1 MTKGKQVL
9 IIDDVHEMLIDGL
22 KQIGYEVIYLPDATR
37 IDLLHHITTAIGLV
51 VRTKTQIDAE
61 VINKGYNL
69 KFIARAGAGLDNID
83 EAAAQAKNIIVFN
96 AGEANA
102 DAVGEH
108 TLGMMLSLFAKINK
122 ANNEVRTGLWD
133 REGNRGEE
141 LAGKT
146 IAIIGFGN
154 TGKVVA
160 KKLSGF
166 DVKVLAY
173 DKYLKNYGNQYA
185 KQATMDEIFE
195 QADVLTL
202 HIPLTQETKAMVNS
216 DYLQKFLK
224 PIWLFNMCRGEV
236 VITKD
241 VIELMELQK
250 IKGAGFD
257 VLENEKLSNM
267 SEEEKIWFNYIA
279 ASDKTVLSPH
289 VAGWTKESYF
299 KISAVLLKKIKDINL
314 TESVS

>member
-22 KQIGYEVIYLPDATR
+22 KQLGYEVIYMPKATR
-37 IDLLHHITTAIGLV
+37 NDLLHHITTATGLV

-61 VINKGYNL
+61 VINKGNSL

-83 EAAAQAKNIIVFN
+83 EVAAQAKNIIVFN

-122 ANNEVRTGLWD
+122 ANNEVRKGLWD

-154 TGKVVA
+154 TGKAVA

-166 DVKVLAY
+166 DVQVLAY
-173 DKYLKNYGNQYA
+173 DKYLNNYGNQYA
-185 KQATMDEIFE
+185 KQASMNEIFQ

-202 HIPLTQETKAMVNS
+202 HIPLTQETKAMVNT
-216 DYLQKFLK
+216 DYLQKFSK
-224 PIWLFNMCRGEV
+224 PIWVFNMCRGEV
-236 VITKD
+236 VVTKD
-241 VIELMELQK
+241 VVELMELQK

-257 VLENEKLSNM
+257 VLENEKLNSM

>member
-1 MTKGKQVL
+1 MTKDKQVL

-22 KQIGYEVIYLPDATR
+22 KQLGYEVMYLPEATR
-37 IDLLHHITTAIGLV
+37 NDLLHHITTATGLV

-61 VINKGYNL
+61 VINKANNL

-83 EAAAQAKNIIVFN
+83 EAAAQAKNIVVFN

-122 ANNEVRTGLWD
+122 ANNEVRAGLWD

-154 TGKVVA
+154 TGKAVA

-166 DVKVLAY
+166 DVNVLAY

-185 KQATMDEIFE
+185 KEATMQEIFE

-202 HIPLTQETKAMVNS
+202 HVPLTQETKAMVDVN
-216 DYLQKFLK
+216 YLQKFAK
-224 PIWLFNMCRGEV
+224 PLWLFNMCRGEV
-236 VITKD
+236 VVTKD
-241 VIELMELQK
+241 VVELMKTNK
-250 IKGAGFD
+250 IRGVGFD
-257 VLENEKLSNM
+257 VLENEKLNSM
-267 SEEEKIWFNYIA
+267 SEAEKIWFNYIA

-289 VAGWTKESYF
+289 VAGWTNESYF
-299 KISAVLLKKIKDINL
+299 KISAVLFKKIKDINL

>member
-61 VINKGYNL
+61 VINKGNNL

-83 EAAAQAKNIIVFN
+83 ETAAQAKNIIVFN

-108 TLGMMLSLFAKINK
+108 TLGMMLSLFAKISK

-154 TGKVVA
+154 TGKAVA

-166 DVKVLAY
+166 DVNVLAY
-173 DKYLKNYGNQYA
+173 DKYLKNYVNQYA
-185 KQATMDEIFE
+185 KEATMDEIFE

-216 DYLQKFLK
+216 DYLQKFSK

-236 VITKD
+236 VVTKD

-257 VLENEKLSNM
+257 VLENEKLNNM
-267 SEEEKIWFNYIA
+267 SEEEKIWFSYIA

>member
-61 VINKGYNL
+61 VINKGNNL

-108 TLGMMLSLFAKINK
+108 TLGMMLSLFAKISK

-154 TGKVVA
+154 TGKAVA

-166 DVKVLAY
+166 DVHVLTY

-216 DYLQKFLK
+216 DYLQKFSK

-236 VITKD
+236 VVTKD

-257 VLENEKLSNM
+257 VLENEKLNNM
-267 SEEEKIWFNYIA
+267 SEEEKIWFSYIA

>member
-22 KQIGYEVIYLPDATR
+22 KQLGYEVIYMPKATR
-37 IDLLHHITTAIGLV
+37 SDLLHHITTAVGLV

-61 VINKGYNL
+61 VINIGDNL

-83 EAAAQAKNIIVFN
+83 EVAAQAKNIIVFN

-108 TLGMMLSLFAKINK
+108 TIGMMLSLFAKINK
-122 ANNEVRTGLWD
+122 ANIEVKQCLWD

-146 IAIIGFGN
+146 VAIIGFGN
-154 TGKVVA
+154 TGKAVA

-166 DVKVLAY
+166 DVQVLAY

-185 KQATMDEIFE
+185 KEATMYEIFE

-202 HIPLTQETKAMVNS
+202 HVPLTKETKAMVDVN
-216 DYLQKFLK
+216 YLKKFSK
-224 PIWLFNMCRGEV
+224 PIWLFNLCRGEV
-236 VITKD
+236 VVTKD
-241 VIELMELQK
+241 VVDLMELHK

-257 VLENEKLSNM
+257 VLENEKLNSMN
-267 SEEEKIWFNYIA
+267 EKEKIWFNYIA

-299 KISAVLLKKIKDINL
+299 KISNVLLKKIKDINL

>member
-108 TLGMMLSLFAKINK
+108 TLGMMLSLFAKISK

-154 TGKVVA
+154 TGKAVA

-166 DVKVLAY
+166 DVNVLAY
-173 DKYLKNYGNQYA
+173 DKYLKNYVNQYA
-185 KQATMDEIFE
+185 KEATMDEIFE

-216 DYLQKFLK
+216 DYLQKFSK

-236 VITKD
+236 VVTKD
-241 VIELMELQK
+241 VIEQMELQK

-257 VLENEKLSNM
+257 VLENEKLNNM
-267 SEEEKIWFNYIA
+267 SEEEKIWFSYIA

>member
-61 VINKGYNL
+61 VINKGNNL

-108 TLGMMLSLFAKINK
+108 TLGMMLSLFAKISK

-154 TGKVVA
+154 TGKAVA

-166 DVKVLAY
+166 DVNVLAY
-173 DKYLKNYGNQYA
+173 DKYLKNYVNQYA
-185 KQATMDEIFE
+185 KEATMDEIFE

-216 DYLQKFLK
+216 DYLQKFSK

-236 VITKD
+236 VVTKD
-241 VIELMELQK
+241 VIEQMELQK

-257 VLENEKLSNM
+257 VLENEKLNNM
-267 SEEEKIWFNYIA
+267 SEEEKIWFSYIA

>member
-61 VINKGYNL
+61 VINKGNNL

-108 TLGMMLSLFAKINK
+108 TLGMMLSLFAKISK

-154 TGKVVA
+154 TGKAVA

-166 DVKVLAY
+166 DVNVLAY
-173 DKYLKNYGNQYA
+173 DKYLKNYVNQYA
-185 KQATMDEIFE
+185 KEATMDEIFE

-216 DYLQKFLK
+216 DYLQKFSK

-236 VITKD
+236 VVTKD

-257 VLENEKLSNM
+257 VLENEKLNNM
-267 SEEEKIWFNYIA
+267 SEEEKIWFSYIA

>member
-61 VINKGYNL
+61 VINKGNNL

-108 TLGMMLSLFAKINK
+108 TLGMMLSLFAKISK

-154 TGKVVA
+154 TGKAVA

-166 DVKVLAY
+166 DVNVLAY

-185 KQATMDEIFE
+185 KEATMQEIFE

-202 HIPLTQETKAMVNS
+202 HVPLTQETKAMVNS

-224 PIWLFNMCRGEV
+224 TIWLFNMCRGEV
-236 VITKD
+236 VVTKD

-257 VLENEKLSNM
+257 VLENEKLNNM
-267 SEEEKIWFNYIA
+267 SEEEKIWFSYIA

>member
-108 TLGMMLSLFAKINK
+108 TLGMMLSLFAKISK

-154 TGKVVA
+154 TGKAVA

-166 DVKVLAY
+166 DVHVLTY

-185 KQATMDEIFE
+185 KQATMEDIFE

-216 DYLQKFLK
+216 DYLQKFSK

-236 VITKD
+236 VVTKD
-241 VIELMELQK
+241 VIEQMELQK

-257 VLENEKLSNM
+257 VLENEKLNNM
-267 SEEEKIWFNYIA
+267 SEEEKIWFSYIA

>member
-61 VINKGYNL
+61 VINKGNNL

-108 TLGMMLSLFAKINK
+108 TLGMMLSLFAKISK

-154 TGKVVA
+154 TGKAVA

-166 DVKVLAY
+166 DAHVLTY

-216 DYLQKFLK
+216 DYLQKFSK

-236 VITKD
+236 VVTKD

-257 VLENEKLSNM
+257 VLENEKLNNM
-267 SEEEKIWFNYIA
+267 SEEEKIWFSYIA